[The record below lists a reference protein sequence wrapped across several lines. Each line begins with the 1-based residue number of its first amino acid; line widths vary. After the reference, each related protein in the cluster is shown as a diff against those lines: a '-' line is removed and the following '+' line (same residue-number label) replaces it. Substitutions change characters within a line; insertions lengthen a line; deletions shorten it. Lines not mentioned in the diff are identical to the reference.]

1 MAGENADVQGA
12 GVSSASKTGTIKLI
26 IAGIVVIILA
36 AGISFAV
43 AMFAA
48 KSFSA
53 GETAKSDGYG
63 KVKSE
68 SLGTTYD
75 VGEFITNL
83 STEGGNRFIKVKIV
97 LAFQEP
103 KVQDEILNKLPQI
116 QHTINST
123 LRQQTPESLA
133 EPKAMEKLADLLRKN
148 INAHLIKGNVNSVYF
163 TTFQVQ

>member
-1 MAGENADVQGA
+1 MADEITEVQTA
-12 GVSSASKTGTIKLI
+12 EKPSAPNTGMIKLI
-26 IAGIVVIILA
+26 IAGIAVIILA

-48 KSFSA
+48 KSVSHD
-53 GETAKSDGYG
+53 EPAKGDGYG

-75 VGEFITNL
+75 AGEFITNL
-83 STEGGNRFIKVKIV
+83 ASESGNRFIKVKIV
-97 LAFQEP
+97 FAFQDAKMQE
-103 KVQDEILNKLPQI
+103 EIANKAPEI

-133 EPKAMEKLADLLRKN
+133 EPKAMEKLADLLKKN
-148 INAHLIKGNVNSVYF
+148 INALLVKGNINSVYF
-163 TTFQVQ
+163 TSFVVQ

>member
-1 MAGENADVQGA
+1 MADENTEVQAA
-12 GVSSASKTGTIKLI
+12 GSKTAAGAGTIKLI

-48 KSFSA
+48 TSVSH
-53 GETAKSDGYG
+53 GEAPKGDGSG

-83 STEGGNRFIKVKIV
+83 ATENTRFIKVRIV
-97 LAFQEP
+97 FAFQGT
-103 KVQDEILNKLPQI
+103 KVKEEIDNKAPEI
-116 QHTINST
+116 QHTINSI
-123 LRQQTPESLA
+123 LRQQTSETLSEL
-133 EPKAMEKLADLLRKN
+133 KAMEKLAELLKKN
-148 INAHLIKGNVNSVYF
+148 VNALLVKGNITNVYF
-163 TTFQVQ
+163 TTFVIQ